1 MKRFIQISSITRLVG
16 FQACQDKRFLREW
29 VYKGLAT
36 DARLKAWVAAGRVG
50 LS

>member
-29 VYKGLAT
+29 VYKALAT
-36 DARLKAWVAAGRVG
+36 DARLKAWVAAGGIG